1 MAGAVNVVLKS
12 VFDDKGI
19 RNAQAEFSKVGKS
32 VGVAFAAV
40 GAAIALAGAAAVRFG
55 GDAIKA
61 AEGVRQANDRLAQ
74 VNKSMGLFG
83 DQTSQVTQR
92 LINFAEANELTVAV
106 DAEVIKSTQA
116 KLLTFKD
123 LASTADETGG
133 AFDRATMAALDL
145 AAAGF
150 GSAETN
156 AIQLGKALQ
165 DPIKGLT
172 ALRRAGVTFNEQE
185 KENIKTLVESGKT
198 LEAQNVILKAIETQ
212 VGGTAAATATSSE
225 KMRLAFENIKEEVGA
240 ALLPAFDDMVDV
252 VTRDLTPALEEVA
265 KDVGPI
271 LVKGLEIIA
280 GVLKDATD
288 ESTPLGKSIKNLGE
302 QFGILFDA
310 LAGGKSDI
318 EGTTDTLSG
327 LADIVAFLVTTMAS
341 FVAFLQTL
349 GPAIDA
355 LLKGDVERF
364 WEWLTSDPIDFLN
377 NQQAAE
383 DALKQTRDAFL
394 NTADS
399 ARKLNNINLDKL
411 RGQMGDLRVDGN
423 KLAQQQRELYYAMR
437 GEKPPTGGKAGGT
450 TTGGGG
456 GTGESAAE
464 KRAKQKKEFDDIVAD
479 TQKRIR
485 EARAAYNKAVANANK
500 QYREAVAGA
509 EKAFAKAQA
518 EAINRRDQALDES
531 AKDNARRVAEIQR
544 DFSKRLQDIIKQSQ
558 DRLRD
563 VYRTAVATNIADL
576 FTSEGVGKSVDNLVT
591 ELRNKL
597 EASRRLIENA
607 SQLASQGFSQ
617 TFIEQVVSAGTTAG
631 NELAESILT
640 ATPETQAELRSLF
653 GALETQSER
662 GMDSLA
668 STIYE
673 KTGLATSALRELY
686 DNTVIEQT
694 QALEEQARLYAEAQE
709 QILTEFDRAI
719 VEANNA
725 RNEALAQ
732 AAKDLQDALKDA
744 ADDYKASL
752 DDIEEDFKKRIGD
765 LEKLS
770 ADLLARQKIVQ
781 GQIDGAQQ
789 NIPIVTAPIAA
800 ATQAQIVKIPPTSAI
815 TGQTININVKTD
827 PTQNAAQTGKKIA
840 TVVQKYTAS
849 GGGAGGSAMP
859 WLVE

>member
-19 RNAQAEFSKVGKS
+19 KNAQAEFAKVGKS

-40 GAAIALAGAAAVRFG
+40 GAAIAVAGAAAVRFG

-92 LINFAEANELTVAV
+92 LINFAEANELNVAV

-123 LASTADETGG
+123 LAQTADETGG

-172 ALRRAGVTFNEQE
+172 ALRRAGVTFTEQE

-198 LEAQNVILKAIETQ
+198 LEAQNLILQSIEKQ
-212 VGGTAAATATSSE
+212 VGGTAAATATASE

-265 KDVGPI
+265 KDVGPL
-271 LVKGLEIIA
+271 LVKGLEVIA

-288 ESTPLGKSIKNLGE
+288 ESTPLGKSVKNLGE

-318 EGTTDTLSG
+318 EGTSNTLSG
-327 LADIVAFLVTTMAS
+327 LADIVSFLVTTMAS

-349 GPAIDA
+349 GPAINA
-355 LLKGDVERF
+355 LLKGDVEKF

-383 DALKQTRDAFL
+383 DALKQTRKEFL

-399 ARKLNNINLDKL
+399 ARKLNNIRLDKL
-411 RGQMGDLRVDGN
+411 RSQLGDLRQDGN
-423 KLAQQQRELYYAMR
+423 KLANQQRELYYAMQ
-437 GEKPPTGGKAGGT
+437 GKKPPTV
-450 TTGGGG
+450 GGGG
-456 GTGESAAE
+456 DSGVGDGGVGETLAE
-464 KRAKQKKEFDDIVAD
+464 KRLKQKKQFDELVKD

-485 EARAAYNKAVANANK
+485 DARAAVNKAVANANR
-500 QYREAVAGA
+500 QYREAVANA
-509 EKAFAKAQA
+509 EKAFADATTNAIKRRDESLAQA
-518 EAINRRDQALDES
+518 
-531 AKDNARRVAEIQR
+531 AKENATRISEIQR
-544 DFSKRLQDIIKQSQ
+544 DFSKRLTDIIRDSQ
-558 DRLRD
+558 NRLREA
-563 VYRTAVATNIADL
+563 YRSAVATNIADL
-576 FTSEGVGKSVDNLVT
+576 FTSEGVGQSVDKLVT

-607 SQLASQGFSQ
+607 SLLASQGFSQ

-686 DNTVIEQT
+686 DQTVVEQT
-694 QALEEQARLYAEAQE
+694 EALAEQARLYTEAQE
-709 QILTEFDRAI
+709 GILTEFDRAMT
-719 VEANNA
+719 EASDR

-732 AAKDLQDALKDA
+732 AAKDLQDALKQA

-752 DDIEEDFKKRIGD
+752 DDIEADFKKRIAD
-765 LEKLS
+765 LEQLS
-770 ADLLARQKIVQ
+770 KDLLARQKIVQ
-781 GQIDGAQQ
+781 GQIDGAQA
-789 NIPIVTAPIAA
+789 NIPAVTKPIQE
-800 ATQAQIVKIPPTSAI
+800 ATKAQIVTIPPSKAI

-827 PTQNAAQTGKKIA
+827 PTKSVAQTGKTIA
-840 TVVQKYTAS
+840 NVVQKYTSA

-859 WLVE
+859 WQVM